1 MGEDH
6 RDDPEEGTM
15 YGKQM
20 GEASRQARDIAN
32 AGLQATDDSV
42 RALMDKLQ
50 IPREL
55 AVYLL
60 GLEARITQ
68 LEQQRGR

>member
-1 MGEDH
+1 
-6 RDDPEEGTM
+6 M
-15 YGKQM
+15 YGSQM
-20 GEASRQARDIAN
+20 GDASRQARDIAN

-42 RALMDKLQ
+42 RALMDRLQ

-60 GLEARITQ
+60 SLEARIIQ
-68 LEQQRGR
+68 LEQQRSR